1 MMYHV
6 NYLGHS
12 NTRFYCKNLFA
23 HMNNSKVHPFRSEFR
38 CSFRAKSGKS
48 DESAGLIR
56 QTPLH
61 IFLHLY
67 SFLGV
72 DENSTIYAR
81 TPPKPPHFISA
92 TNFGSAQRIA
102 KIMKVCQKYSP
113 KYLIKKFSFKN
124 L

>member
-12 NTRFYCKNLFA
+12 NTRFLCKNLFA
-23 HMNNSKVHPFRSEFR
+23 HMNNSKVHPFRSGFR
-38 CSFRAKSGKS
+38 CSSRAKSRKS

-67 SFLGV
+67 SFLVWTRIRKSMQGHRQ
-72 DENSTIYAR
+72 SRRISY
-81 TPPKPPHFISA
+81 PPPTLGLLKRF
-92 TNFGSAQRIA
+92 A

-113 KYLIKKFSFKN
+113 KYLLKKFSLEN